1 METNNYFHYSI
12 DYRIIIRINREN
24 NLLSMRNNYADE
36 IFLYNEFTRS
46 IILNEYLFENIRILP
61 NSATEAQS

>member
-46 IILNEYLFENIRILP
+46 IIWNEYLFENIRILP

>member
-1 METNNYFHYSI
+1 METNNYFRYSI
-12 DYRIIIRINREN
+12 DYHIIIRINREN